1 MKKETAQRI
10 AQQNAL
16 SFLNSLTDYSEQ
28 VENLG
33 IRGNRYIRIPYGII
47 KEDTIGLWE
56 VLNSLLIL
64 NWTLDDIEIK
74 DEDETHLYVLI
85 SV

>member
-10 AQQNAL
+10 AQRNAL